1 MSQKVKVLQN
11 DILMYQ
17 NLLQANEAG
26 LHKVMHK
33 FLKGKYNTIIH
44 TKEYTIAVGDI
55 PIALVAHMDTVFK
68 FPPTTDMLYFDQEKH
83 VMWSPNGC
91 GHDDR
96 AGIFAIIQIINM
108 GLRPSVILTTGE
120 EQGGIGAMAIVEDY
134 PACPIKDLKFMI
146 ELDRQGEDDCVF
158 YQCAN
163 ENFFKY
169 IKKFGFIKRKGSYS
183 DISFLMS
190 MWEICGVNL
199 SVGYFDEHTYA
210 EYLNYDYL
218 WNTIHKV
225 VNILKQDNIPN
236 FKYKEVR
243 FNKQDAYVP
252 CDKCQTLTS
261 LKNAFKVKLPENGF
275 EYRCCNCI
283 ADPMIMF
290 CGHCGDPFI
299 GGSDEFYCETCL
311 AEKESV
317 INFVF

>member
-169 IKKFGFIKRKGSYS
+169 IKKLKYFRNNWLIIFFCIDCIYISYYCWWQDIPFKHSTMLLPKEFFNPFFFLFFRK
-183 DISFLMS
+183 
-190 MWEICGVNL
+190 
-199 SVGYFDEHTYA
+199 
-210 EYLNYDYL
+210 
-218 WNTIHKV
+218 
-225 VNILKQDNIPN
+225 
-236 FKYKEVR
+236 
-243 FNKQDAYVP
+243 
-252 CDKCQTLTS
+252 
-261 LKNAFKVKLPENGF
+261 
-275 EYRCCNCI
+275 
-283 ADPMIMF
+283 
-290 CGHCGDPFI
+290 
-299 GGSDEFYCETCL
+299 
-311 AEKESV
+311 
-317 INFVF
+317 